1 MNAPPQ
7 PRQGSL
13 KQRSASFNGAS
24 LPVQVEEQAT
34 ISTSNSYGGLSKQHS
49 SLDAQAKSD
58 RHDRTVSNDVHMD
71 ATEPSV
77 ASVVSLAPRHGTHH
91 SSRRALQLAQRSIET
106 TSGVPAT
113 LDDPRRTLAKQDA
126 LRVPSAESIN
136 ASIDDEMSE
145 ADSDWRSSSADGSSR
160 RMSSKT
166 ETEEDEYTSDVAKEA
181 RLMSSDEEEEDDE
194 VGSDDESVVL
204 NDLDP
209 DCLISLPPEINELAR
224 NKVAQVCLQYEEQV
238 LRPAVEKQALERQT
252 ALEKGDISPEMAAH
266 DDELQ
271 LMGLDPD
278 EVRDTSMV
286 AEYSHEIFEYM
297 SKCECRTMANP
308 NYMDFQGEI
317 RWHMRATLVDW
328 LMQVHMRYHMMPETL
343 WIAINVVDRFL
354 SARVVSLAKL
364 QLVGVTAMFI
374 AAKYEE
380 IMSPVV
386 DEFVFMTESG
396 YTRDEILKGERI
408 ILSTLDFN
416 ISTYCSPYS
425 WVRRISK
432 ADDYDIQT
440 RTLAKFLMELTLFD
454 HRFLRAKPSHIAAIG
469 MYLSKKMLGGQWNEG
484 FVYYS
489 NYIEEQLIPG
499 ASLLLERLV
508 DDSFLDCFVCKKYG
522 NRKFLKA
529 SIYARDWALRNQDTM
544 IIPSSS
550 SSSNVYA
557 HSDTTTPGTTFP
569 SAPIAAMQ

>member
-1 MNAPPQ
+1 MARMAIGQ
-7 PRQGSL
+7 HARASSADVKMEGDSSS
-13 KQRSASFNGAS
+13 QRA
-24 LPVQVEEQAT
+24 
-34 ISTSNSYGGLSKQHS
+34 
-49 SLDAQAKSD
+49 
-58 RHDRTVSNDVHMD
+58 
-71 ATEPSV
+71 SV
-77 ASVVSLAPRHGTHH
+77 ASTASSATLAPRRGLQHQ
-91 SSRRALQLAQRSIET
+91 SRRAMQLTQRSMESDEAGRAPGMT
-106 TSGVPAT
+106 DSQHGLPQELKLGLPEA
-113 LDDPRRTLAKQDA
+113 A
-126 LRVPSAESIN
+126 LRQPSPSVTA
-136 ASIDDEMSE
+136 DDDDMSE
-145 ADSDWRSSSADGSSR
+145 VDSTDWRSSSGEVMSR
-160 RMSSKT
+160 PMSSCKT
-166 ETEEDEYTSDVAKEA
+166 ETEEEEEPSDAKA
-181 RLMSSDEEEEDDE
+181 AGLMSSDEELCGADQDEADETEMSDD
-194 VGSDDESVVL
+194 DDESVLL

-209 DCLISLPPEINELAR
+209 ECLVSLPPELEELAR
-224 NKVAQVCLQYEEQV
+224 NKAAHICARFEEGQ
-238 LRPAVEKQALERQT
+238 LRPAAERQGLERQA
-252 ALEKGDISPEMAAH
+252 ALQRGEITPEVAAH

-286 AEYSHEIFEYM
+286 AEYAEEIFQYM
-297 SKCECRTMANP
+297 SKCESRTMANP

-416 ISTYCSPYS
+416 ISAYCSPYS

-454 HRFLRAKPSHIAAIG
+454 HRFLRVKPSQIAAIG
-469 MYLSKKMLGGQWNEG
+469 MYLSKKMLGGHWGDG

-489 NYIEEQLIPG
+489 SFVEEQLIPG
-499 ASLLLERLV
+499 ANLLLERLV

-529 SIYARDWALRNQDTM
+529 SIYARDWALRNQESM
-544 IIPSSS
+544 LVASNSQGSIHVPLSNSSD
-550 SSSNVYA
+550 SNGSGGVEAAVPTAA
-557 HSDTTTPGTTFP
+557 HAFHALGSGP
-569 SAPIAAMQ
+569 SAAAAAAARA